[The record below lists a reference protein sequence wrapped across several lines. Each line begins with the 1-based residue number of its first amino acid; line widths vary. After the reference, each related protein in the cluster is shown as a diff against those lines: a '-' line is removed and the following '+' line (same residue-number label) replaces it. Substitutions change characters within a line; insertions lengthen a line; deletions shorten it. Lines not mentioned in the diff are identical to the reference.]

1 MFVDYSPMYK
11 KCHVLSVS
19 CYRVLEAVTFYHV
32 LDLRRR
38 HRAKAYEELRMQEM
52 EEKRQRDE
60 AFKKE
65 VETLRS
71 EIRELEQQ
79 DARMFSFT
87 LPHIDEDKLG
97 LFYSFQRFTHP
108 LQQITWLPKKREIES
123 SPSKGTSAAAQ
134 LHPPLYEIALQAL
147 SLLEAEDNE
156 YGEEKSFKRDDP
168 NANRPSTEK
177 LVKTFS
183 IDRYPM
189 RMQCDGATY
198 LTGDL
203 FVKSVMRK
211 SFNAFRKILR
221 EQKLD
226 SYFRESCFGQYLD
239 LSEDNNAH
247 FQMKMAYDLLKCRGV
262 IPSKRISY
270 PYTLLEIKVA
280 KMRRKD
286 ISKASSII
294 KKSKISIPLY
304 LSYTD
309 VDVIATVEEH
319 NITVD
324 NPSTASKYEEKVEP
338 VNLGERKNYPF
349 EGFNISNEAP
359 KKLTQLINDY
369 SEWIINGL
377 LKHHAR
383 RPSSEIQKLAKIL
396 PTYLDMSSFLDQK
409 VRTNWSTIE
418 TYRDKMANLFDVQ
431 YIDGIAQQT
440 IGKDCGPFVAAYA
453 EYLSDGLQV
462 PNDELDAGLFHKRY
476 AALLWKYGEAKAQ
489 KPYATDVK
497 DPGRPKPNFV
507 APDEERLIH
516 ID

>member
-1 MFVDYSPMYK
+1 MACSD
-11 KCHVLSVS
+11 
-19 CYRVLEAVTFYHV
+19 
-32 LDLRRR
+32 
-38 HRAKAYEELRMQEM
+38 
-52 EEKRQRDE
+52 QRDLKMPFFLTLQSMQTLSDPKVIDGIKIE
-60 AFKKE
+60 LFGVIAIIRKTILEGGANDAPLTIFETTSHYDYDYNGCTDFSLDFAASSEYSSYKCQDCKAKHDGVINAINALTASVKK
-65 VETLRS
+65 
-71 EIRELEQQ
+71 
-79 DARMFSFT
+79 M
-87 LPHIDEDKLG
+87 
-97 LFYSFQRFTHP
+97 
-108 LQQITWLPKKREIES
+108 
-123 SPSKGTSAAAQ
+123 TS
-134 LHPPLYEIALQAL
+134 
-147 SLLEAEDNE
+147 N
-156 YGEEKSFKRDDP
+156 
-168 NANRPSTEK
+168 
-177 LVKTFS
+177 
-183 IDRYPM
+183 
-189 RMQCDGATY
+189 
-198 LTGDL
+198 
-203 FVKSVMRK
+203 
-211 SFNAFRKILR
+211 
-221 EQKLD
+221 
-226 SYFRESCFGQYLD
+226 
-239 LSEDNNAH
+239 
-247 FQMKMAYDLLKCRGV
+247 RGV

-270 PYTLLEIKVA
+270 SDTLLEIKVA

-286 ISKASSII
+286 TSKASSII
-294 KKSKISIPLY
+294 KKSKISMPLY

-309 VDVIATVEEH
+309 VDIIATVEEH

-369 SEWIINGL
+369 SEWIIDGL

-409 VRTNWSTIE
+409 VRTDWSTIE
-418 TYRDKMANLFDVQ
+418 AYRDKMANLFDVQ
-431 YIDGIAQQT
+431 YIDGIFQQT
-440 IGKDCGPFVAAYA
+440 IGKDCGPFVAAYV

-507 APDEERLIH
+507 APDKERLIH